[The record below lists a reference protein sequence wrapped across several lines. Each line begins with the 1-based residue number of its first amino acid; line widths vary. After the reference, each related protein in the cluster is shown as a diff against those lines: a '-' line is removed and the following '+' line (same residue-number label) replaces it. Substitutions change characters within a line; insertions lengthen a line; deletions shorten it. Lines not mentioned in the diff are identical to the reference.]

1 VAALVAAWL
10 AVRPFETHEIDAIA
24 WLEAR
29 PEMRQLKAALRA
41 QLIHLWADAYKSG
54 IGDASLPDQAVQDQ
68 VNQQSATWLNQVTQ
82 TRVQQIAA
90 ILAAG
95 GTAAAIAAAI
105 LAVLRSASA
114 ALKIAVTETFRALN
128 AGALAAYRRSGVGM
142 VRWVTRSGHPCPV
155 CVANEA
161 EGSIHVG
168 AVFQSGDQ
176 APPAHP
182 NCECVLVPAEG

>member
-1 VAALVAAWL
+1 
-10 AVRPFETHEIDAIA
+10 
-24 WLEAR
+24 
-29 PEMRQLKAALRA
+29 MRHLKASLREILA
-41 QLIHLWADAYKSG
+41 ELWADAYESG
-54 IGDASLPDQAVQDQ
+54 IGDVNISGQAVQDQ

-95 GTAAAIAAAI
+95 GTAAAMAAAI
-105 LAVLRSASA
+105 LAVLNSASA
-114 ALKIAVTETFRALN
+114 ALKIAVTEVFRALN

-142 VRWVTRSGHPCPV
+142 VRWVTRSAHPCPV

-161 EGSIHVG
+161 EGPIHVG